1 MGNTL
6 QSAIPLERN
15 PIGTKAQ
22 QNENTCPIR
31 SKEAFVLTGFR
42 SDGPTPEEDRETGG
56 TARLGYLSRGRRVP
70 IYATAFTAAT
80 CYY

>member
-1 MGNTL
+1 MKGLGIEKVKGWKRRGIRGKGGNG
-6 QSAIPLERN
+6 R
-15 PIGTKAQ
+15 
-22 QNENTCPIR
+22 R
-31 SKEAFVLTGFR
+31 
-42 SDGPTPEEDRETGG
+42 EEDRETGG